1 MANVL
6 VYTELEGGRPTRT
19 SLSALGQARRLASAV
34 GATVY
39 AVLPCAQVPS
49 YGDDDTIAIL
59 GRHGADKIVLLTAAP
74 LAKPSLFA
82 THGPAV
88 LAACEQL
95 PPAMLLFPASAGGC
109 DIAPRVATRL
119 GAAYAHRP
127 RIDIEGEG
135 VVLARDIYGGAW
147 ECRLAIDE
155 LERPVVATWEGPVG
169 EPGAECDAE
178 VVVIQPPVLREAVD
192 EISDPKAAAGA
203 PACAARVLLLAD
215 GEVPADLK
223 GRLLAAGVVV
233 VRSEIAPE
241 PPPGG
246 VAVAAPKGDIAAFAQ
261 SLLQR
266 LGNA

>member
-6 VYTELEGGRPTRT
+6 VYTELERGRPTDN
-19 SLSALGQARRLASAV
+19 SLAALSEARRFASAV

-49 YGDDDTIAIL
+49 YSDDDTIAL
-59 GRHGADKIVLLTAAP
+59 LSRHGADKIVLLTAAP
-74 LAKPSLFA
+74 LGKPSLFA

-127 RIDIEGEG
+127 RIEIDGER
-135 VVLARDIYGGAW
+135 VLLSRSVFGGGF
-147 ECRLAIDE
+147 ERRLPIDE
-155 LERPVVATWEGPVG
+155 LERPVVATWDGPLG
-169 EPGAECDAE
+169 QPGAECDAE
-178 VVVIQPPVLREAVD
+178 VVMIQPPALREAVD
-192 EISDPKAAAGA
+192 EISDPAAAAGA
-203 PACAARVLLLAD
+203 PAKPARVLLLVGGDITA
-215 GEVPADLK
+215 ELCAK
-223 GRLLAAGVVV
+223 LLAAGIAP
-233 VRSEIAPE
+233 VRKDAAPE

-246 VAVAAPKGDIAAFAQ
+246 IAIAAPDDNPKAFAEA
-261 SLLQR
+261 LLEK
-266 LGNA
+266 LA